1 MKRRPKL
8 ASKTTQV
15 TSQVKEAKPMCN
27 EVTVEIGR
35 LMLNAFTSNDNE
47 GASETF
53 GGESDTP
60 CTDHESR
67 PDDSITQERKP
78 QT

>member
-1 MKRRPKL
+1 
-8 ASKTTQV
+8 
-15 TSQVKEAKPMCN
+15 MCN

>member
-1 MKRRPKL
+1 
-8 ASKTTQV
+8 
-15 TSQVKEAKPMCN
+15 MCN

-35 LMLNAFTSNDNE
+35 LMLKAFISIENE

-60 CTDHESR
+60 CADHESR
-67 PDDSITQERKP
+67 LEDSITQERKP